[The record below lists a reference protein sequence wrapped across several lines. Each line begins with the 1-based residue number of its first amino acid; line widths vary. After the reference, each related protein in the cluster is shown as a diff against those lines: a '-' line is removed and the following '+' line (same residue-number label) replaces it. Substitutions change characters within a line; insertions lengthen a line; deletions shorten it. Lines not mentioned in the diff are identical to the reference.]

1 MSDWRP
7 ATAWPIQL
15 SDLDVAKI
23 GLIAQADEQARQGA
37 LACLKALMN
46 WDSEAWVKAQALKF
60 FEITKKLAT
69 YAAAIKLELLSVIE
83 ALEAERVKTQP
94 LRNRYVHS
102 LWGNS
107 ANPGDICSYDFQ
119 SNVLSKPHD
128 IDIAL
133 AAAVALTKA
142 ARLCVEAVAALI
154 SEGKITEGAV
164 GKGLTF
170 YWRDRWITF

>member
-7 ATAWPIQL
+7 PTAWPIEL
-15 SDLDVAKI
+15 SDLDLAKI

-46 WDSEAWVKAQALKF
+46 WDSEAWVKAQPLKF

-69 YAAAIKLELLSVIE
+69 SAAAINSELLSLIE

-102 LWGNS
+102 LWGH
-107 ANPGDICSYDFQ
+107 NPTLGETNSYDFRFGVH
-119 SNVLSKPHD
+119 STAVS
-128 IDIAL
+128 IDQAVSAAGKLTIAS
-133 AAAVALTKA
+133 
-142 ARLCVEAVAALI
+142 RRCVEAVADLI
-154 SEGKITEGAV
+154 IDEKIAEGVA
-164 GKGLTF
+164 GKGMSIR
-170 YWRDRWITF
+170 WRGRLVRF